1 MKGMRGIFLDVLE
14 INIVVSCAILILGIM
29 AEPIRKRFGAK
40 WMKALWLIL
49 AVRLLIPYNFSLPG
63 AQIRL
68 LNSPAFEQE
77 DKIWNS
83 MPAGEGYRSW
93 EGWAFGA
100 LGDSTAGQADG
111 TERAAAEPAN
121 NGAPVNLPGAG
132 DDVVQ
137 DPALEAGLENE
148 KADGKMQDAGLP
160 ADGERAETAVD
171 GETPEKAG
179 TGTALLSAAVW
190 KQLPGVWAELLAL
203 CWLSGCLVLG
213 IVNLVFYIAF
223 RMRLNR
229 SLIPVQDKEMR
240 KQIYAWEREML
251 GKRTV
256 PVFCSELIASPMLTG
271 YGKPVLLL
279 PVFAVNDEKLRLVIR
294 HELTH
299 YQKGDLWGKLLLQL
313 AWILNWFNP
322 LVFWMKRQFAY
333 DMEMACDSYVLKG
346 KSASVREVYAR
357 TMLSYAGR
365 RSTSSAFTTTFYGNK
380 DRVKRRIDNMLD
392 RKKKKNG
399 TGILLCAAMLV
410 IGAGLLISCGYKPA
424 EESGQKQG
432 GWQTA
437 SGEGVQTQED
447 MEESD
452 ASTED
457 HLSAEG
463 GESGVQGV
471 SVYDVN
477 NTYNQMIRYDGIYT
491 YVSWEDGIY
500 RKKDGEAFFE
510 RIFEDHYGLGQRR
523 GLALY
528 DGYLYFCGAAKDSG
542 NESDSCI
549 YRMDLDS
556 LETEQLSEVMTALF
570 ALSIYEDRLYAAAD
584 GFERIGFQLDEEG
597 RLAERLDEEQEDF
610 LYFTFNKER
619 RLMLEAMNAGFDTEE
634 YWEKVEEK
642 NALYTPL
649 IDPAWGKEML
659 HGDMVVSR
667 YKDEYFS
674 SAYLEK
680 ADGTYEFLCDYAPFP
695 FLVTESGMYYFA
707 DDGWEI
713 WYVDYRTKTQRMIYE
728 KPGAESSDIN
738 LCNYDAEYLYYVKS
752 VQSDTEQE
760 NGVWKTDYYLCRILR
775 EGGAEEVL
783 RKMEGPYYYDIRQ
796 ECAVAGEYFYFQE
809 GEVKVLNL
817 ELPDWTPE
825 GLPEAEGEGGT
836 EE

>member
-1 MKGMRGIFLDVLE
+1 MRGIFLDVLE
-14 INIVVSCAILILGIM
+14 INVVVSCAILILGIM
-29 AEPIRKRFGAK
+29 AGPIRKRFGAK

-68 LNSPAFEQE
+68 LNSPGFEQE

-83 MPAGEGYRSW
+83 MPAGEGYRFW
-93 EGWAFGA
+93 NGWSFGAFGGPA
-100 LGDSTAGQADG
+100 SGQAEG
-111 TERAAAEPAN
+111 TERVAAGPAED
-121 NGAPVNLPGAG
+121 GDPVNLPGAG
-132 DDVVQ
+132 ADVVQ
-137 DPALEAGLENE
+137 DPALAAGQENG
-148 KADGKMQDAGLP
+148 KADGMIQDAGLP
-160 ADGERAETAVD
+160 ADGEKAETAAD
-171 GETPEKAG
+171 GEKTEKAG
-179 TGTALLSAAVW
+179 TGTAPLSAAVW
-190 KQLPGVWAELLAL
+190 KQLPGAWAELLAI

-229 SLIPVQDKEMR
+229 SLIPVRDKEMR
-240 KQIYAWEREML
+240 KQIYTWEWEML
-251 GKRTV
+251 GKRAV
-256 PVFCSELIASPMLTG
+256 PIFCSELITSPMLTG
-271 YGKPVLLL
+271 YGKPMLLL
-279 PVFAVNDEKLRLVIR
+279 PVFVANDEKLRLVIR

-322 LVFWMKRQFAY
+322 FVFWMKRQFAY
-333 DMEMACDSYVLKG
+333 DMEMACDSHVLKG
-346 KSASVREVYAR
+346 KSAAVREAYAR
-357 TMLSYAGR
+357 TMLSYAGKH
-365 RSTSSAFTTTFYGNK
+365 SASSAFTTTFYGNK

-399 TGILLCAAMLV
+399 TGILVCAVMLV

-424 EESGQKQG
+424 EESGQTQDG
-432 GWQTA
+432 RQMV
-437 SGEGVQTQED
+437 SEEGAQAQED
-447 MEESD
+447 VEKSD

-457 HLSAEG
+457 RLTTEAE
-463 GESGVQGV
+463 ESGMQAA
-471 SVYDVN
+471 SAYEVN
-477 NTYNQMIRYDGIYT
+477 NAYNQMIRYDGTYT

-500 RKKDGEAFFE
+500 RKKDGENSFE
-510 RIFEDHYGLGQRR
+510 LIFEDQYGLGQRR

-528 DGYLYFCGAAKDSG
+528 NGYLYFCGAAKG
-542 NESDSCI
+542 GGAESDSCI

-556 LETEQLSEVMTALF
+556 LETEQLSEVIPALF

-597 RLAERLDEEQEDF
+597 RLAERLDEKQEDF
-610 LYFTFNKER
+610 LFFTFNKER
-619 RLMLEAMNAGFDTEE
+619 RLWLEAMNAGFDTEE

-642 NALYTPL
+642 NELYVPL

-659 HGDMVVSR
+659 HGDMVVSH

-680 ADGTYEFLCDYAPFP
+680 ADGTHEFLCDYAPFP
-695 FLVTESGMYYFA
+695 FLVTESGIYYFA

-713 WYVDYRTKTQRMIYE
+713 WYVDYETRTQRLIYE
-728 KPGAESSDIN
+728 KPGTESSDIN

-760 NGVWKTDYYLCRILR
+760 NGVWKKEYYLCRVLR

-783 RKMEGPYYYDIRQ
+783 WEVEGPYHYDIRQ
-796 ECAVAGEYFYFQE
+796 ECAVVGECFYFQE

-817 ELPDWTPE
+817 EQPDWTPE